1 MIEGYG
7 LNLEVGEVGANMI
20 FTANAGPTRTLPVK
34 MGVEPLQPG
43 HEAVQLTPPVLT
55 FTGTD
60 GSLDPPGQVVTVSNP
75 GKLPL
80 QWSASS
86 ATIDGSSW
94 LAVDPQSGTFTR
106 GNSQPLTLSV
116 HRESL
121 LPGFYSGS
129 VTFTSQGPGA
139 VQVSQQ
145 TIYVSLTIVP
155 QCALQVSPGE
165 LTFTSAYLQQA
176 P

>member
-7 LNLEVGEVGANMI
+7 LNLEVGEVGANVL
-20 FTANAGPTRTLPVK
+20 FTLTAAPTPNLPVK
-34 MGVEPLQPG
+34 MGAEPLQPG

-86 ATIDGSSW
+86 ATSDGSSW
-94 LAVDPQSGTFTR
+94 LTVDPQSGTVTR
-106 GNSQPLTLSV
+106 GNSQP
-116 HRESL
+116 
-121 LPGFYSGS
+121 
-129 VTFTSQGPGA
+129 VT
-139 VQVSQQ
+139 VS
-145 TIYVSLTIVP
+145 
-155 QCALQVSPGE
+155 
-165 LTFTSAYLQQA
+165 
-176 P
+176 